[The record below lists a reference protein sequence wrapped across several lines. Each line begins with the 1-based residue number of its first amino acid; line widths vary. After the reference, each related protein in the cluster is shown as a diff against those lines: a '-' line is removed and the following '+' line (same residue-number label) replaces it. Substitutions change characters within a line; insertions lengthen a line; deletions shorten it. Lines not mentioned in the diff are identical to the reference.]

1 VSSRAH
7 VGACWRWNGTLGFF
21 LGLQLMVVSA
31 GAAAQAIRPDGRTQT
46 SVTTTGAVTSV
57 TTATVSGANAF
68 NSFSSFNVPASNTT
82 NLYLPTGTANLINI
96 VRDQRTNIDGILN
109 AIKDGRIG
117 GNVWFANP
125 NGFIVG
131 AGGVVNV
138 GSLNVSTPSQQFV
151 DNFFLSPGSPD
162 DALVAQLLS
171 GAAPRNAAGLISIQ
185 GRVNAIDSIN
195 LSAGVINV
203 GGTLFAGARFLGN
216 APDFTDVVNVNGIDS
231 ATNFITQGGRIQIVA
246 DGDVTVSGAIA
257 APGAA
262 GVRGGDISIHAGGN
276 VDLQSGALISARG
289 NGDNSA
295 GGTISILA
303 DGDATIRSGAW
314 VDASAGSSGDGGFVE
329 FSASNN
335 VTLAGG
341 QMIAEA
347 PQGAAGTVLID
358 PTNLTGSGSD
368 YFSAT
373 NYVLSASD
381 SITLSNVVIATRNV
395 AAGDRNRTNIET
407 AVSTGNS
414 GSITLTA
421 PNITLTGGTRLLAE
435 ADSGFT
441 GGAVTLTASQ
451 TNSLDLGGFRSAAAS
466 IQIGDA
472 SGSATIRGD
481 TVNVNASTTV
491 DTRFFYDN
499 PAGIVSSSTAFADTI
514 ALGAT
519 TFATDLGPTFAA
531 SLLGINLVHSESTGS
546 SSVVVKGGSVIEG
559 KQSVSLTAV
568 NSVGAGAMTAA
579 AASPGAQVDTP
590 LGLGALYARV
600 QADATVDI
608 QSGATVK
615 GGNLTVLAHNDAS
628 LQAKIKGGSDSSSSD
643 VLSIAFGVAMANVNA
658 TATLEQGAIIKSTGD
673 ISVAATNSNDFENK
687 VEAVTGPNGKIAA
700 AVGYTELHTNATA
713 QILSNVAD
721 ARTVQVVA
729 VDHTLENSTEVST
742 STGVTNVD
750 QIVTQA
756 KQLTVVGLEE
766 ALWAKLGLSVQ
777 KIDEKASPQAT
788 PFRIGGAIAYVD
800 SNNSATALIGDGANV
815 HATTSVAVVAR
826 TIDEGIN
833 ISADSAVTSS
843 SSSTP
848 ATGTTGSPSRVNVS
862 MGLTLGSYEHDALAE
877 VGKNAVITAPEI
889 AVSSDTSIP
898 IKPTLLVGGTGAYS
912 FDRWDGL
919 STFAE
924 AADSLNFLDVVNG
937 ESSSKV
943 KGSDSPTSIGFSGS
957 ANIINFTNN
966 SSAVL
971 DAGATLNL
979 TGSATGSWSLPA
991 FTVKGATSDTTL
1003 GGVLLFVGKPA
1014 DVQTWDFDAPAQV
1027 RATHDA
1033 TLIFQAGKTIA
1044 PADSGSQKAIG
1055 MGLSQIGVDSTVEAI
1070 VREGAVIRGLTET
1083 ASAADADGVHTYSA
1097 PVAKATD
1104 DVRVTANSSDQII
1117 SFGANAGTAG
1127 GGGNAIG
1134 INGTISI
1141 VNINNTTLASV
1152 DNEASITARN
1162 LAITSTENAV
1172 SWSIG
1177 GAFNLSSSTAVGIGL
1192 AINDVTTNTR
1202 AEIADNDTDAVAGVA
1217 QTSQLNVTTGAVNVR
1232 DIDVEGRTGGRVE
1245 AIAVTGA
1252 VSNAGNPANPPG
1264 AFDKVKAAYNSAIAG
1279 IGSLV
1284 GMGGGSASQQS
1295 SQASPPP
1302 KPPPPTFGLSGA
1314 GSGAI
1319 NLTDMTTNAV
1329 VDGATLNMTPAG
1341 TTGTAALTVRAV
1353 SDSDITTASGAAAL
1367 TRANNPNQTS
1377 AAAMD
1382 GSVAVNMVG
1391 NGTEALIR
1399 NSTVTGVHN
1408 VDVQAL
1414 TGGEQLSVAIGA
1426 AVNATS
1432 NPNADN
1438 SKAVTGSLSLTLSQ
1452 VDANG
1457 DTETYAKARIE
1468 NSTVT
1473 GDSTTTGGNLNVT
1486 AYNHTM
1492 IGTGGG
1498 ALAFGGKTGFGG
1510 AVTYSDIRN
1519 DVIAEVSSS
1528 TISQFDTVAVHATNA
1543 TEIGAGAADGGIS
1556 TRNDGSAI
1564 GGAFVLT
1571 SVENHT
1577 SALIDSLSSVTATT
1591 KVDVLATDSSPDST
1605 LQSIID
1611 PSNKRANTVSDFDY
1625 CGRSSGVGAAAG
1637 GNCITSVAGVVQINT
1652 GSNSSNLGI
1661 SYVQSLISNSLT
1673 ANISDSVV
1681 KTTGASGLI
1690 SVKADSSA
1698 NILGLALGVGGATK
1712 FSGAGSVSVGQ
1723 IDNTINASVSAPA
1736 ANASYKTLTANDITI
1751 QAQDNSTIQT
1761 VGGQVAIS
1769 SGQNALGA
1777 AITYNDISNEAHALV
1792 DGVTLNVADQAR
1804 LDSENHSTIQS
1815 LAVAGGLASGSAITA
1830 SVSVNFIGNT
1840 TDAKVNNA
1848 TLSDN
1853 VASDTNTVSMTALDA
1868 SAIDSLAGSVSIGK
1882 NAGVGGAFAYNK
1894 IDNTTLASIDSSL
1907 IQDAVTIAM
1916 TSQEGA
1922 TIRSLSAAAAGS
1934 GGSSLAGSL
1943 SLNEIGNNTTAD
1955 LISTGIT
1962 GFTADVGVSALDTS
1976 TIKSA
1981 SGGAAIALGG
1991 SGAGIAASINR
2002 IGSTTDA
2009 HVTGAATDDYDV
2021 NSLTLT
2027 SHSTDTI
2034 STISV
2039 ALGAAANVGVGGSAA
2054 SSIISNST
2062 TAYITGG
2069 AKVTADDN
2077 VGVFAQ
2083 NDDSISVIAGALGG
2097 SFGAVGAGISVVV
2110 NLMGGTTDAHI
2121 SGSTTE
2127 VDARGHGAAMAVNT
2141 GKLVTPI
2148 NVNSVLTPTT
2158 VTPDMTE
2165 VTTTVKGLAVTATSH
2180 QAVIADA
2187 ATVGVSAGVGVS
2199 LVPVTNIMGGTTQ
2212 AFIDS
2217 SKIDTHLADFSAPQV
2232 YVNAGSQAYAGN
2244 FVIGAAGGTL
2254 GATGAASGN
2263 NMDRSTYS
2271 YITNATVGNF
2281 VTQTSSTRVTD
2292 TSTQLGGASGSTIGD
2307 IDPNG
2312 PSTTTV
2318 TNTDT
2323 VTKTLLPTVGA
2334 VNVKATASQ
2343 NAADIVAGFA
2353 AGIGAVAGTGIV
2365 NIFGADTEAHVDQGS
2380 VKASSLAVGA
2390 DSTSGFNAVAG
2401 AGAVGGT
2408 GGAGAFVVGVSNS
2421 TTKAWVGDVNA
2432 TTNTTLLSLSGAL
2445 SAVANTTDNFNSIVA
2460 SGAVGGGA
2468 GIAGMADV
2476 AVINNTTTAGLY
2488 HVAAGDV
2495 APQATPGTSTSTS
2508 TGTSGTAPAIN
2519 TTTTTTNTTT
2529 FDRTTGG
2536 KIGVAM
2542 GDVSVGAAENVNLAA
2557 KAGALGGGGGTG
2569 VGAGANI
2576 AILKS
2581 QVTGEIVGG
2590 SITTPGNVGVAASS
2604 TKNLDLLTATAGVG
2618 GTAGI
2623 GGSAGVILVGSGS
2636 TGTAGNEVD
2645 KGNNGTLTSVNA
2657 FSSNAQPANSAS
2669 GLSTTEKNSL
2679 ASGSTYAVSGVLTS
2693 ATPDAV
2699 TASISGASLNAATVN
2714 VAATGVTGTKNVVG
2728 AGGAGTVGIGG
2739 AVGFTRV
2746 YDNINAQIIQ
2756 STVTTPSLT
2765 VAALMQDGSNPA
2777 SKVTAYAGGAGIVG
2791 LGAAVADALVQ
2802 NTVTAS
2808 IGGTLTGDG
2817 SNTAGVSAR
2826 DTSSIDADGI
2836 GAAVGAAAIGI
2847 VVTNASKS
2855 STVTAS
2861 TLASS
2866 NITQY
2871 QTINIKAADSGA
2883 VSASATAAAGGLL
2896 SGAGATGLAS
2906 DTAAVT
2912 AQVGGGTVTAGSGGL
2927 NLTATDT
2934 PNVDAQGIGV
2944 SVGALSVGA
2953 SVATATAAP
2962 TVSAKIADSTNLTG
2976 SGAVSVLASS
2986 DVPDGDTA
2994 ANANTMAGAGGTLV
3008 GANASVST
3016 ASDNATVTASI
3027 GNNVTLTSAD
3037 ISIAAVNNSNQTAS
3051 TTGVGLGWYAAGA
3064 NTAVANANGSTTAS
3078 LGTGATG
3085 SRAGKLDILATGTD
3099 QNFSGAMAG
3108 TGGVVAGNAAT
3119 ATTSDTS
3126 TTTAKILGT
3135 GTRATLSGSDISV
3148 IAQHTDN
3155 YGESAD
3161 SVNAAVAGASGAI
3174 AIHTATS
3181 TVLADIGQNVTLN
3194 AGGSVVVGAANSF
3207 ISINSGDSASAAAGG
3222 VVNASAAVSTT
3233 TITGNTTANLG
3244 SGVIVSSGTDRILN
3258 PGGIELSASSY
3269 MKTSD
3274 QVTLTTGGA
3283 IQGAGTN
3290 SSITATLNNAANIG
3304 ASDQLFSPGNIG
3316 AGTYT
3321 FTQVGTSSLVS
3332 TWGLAAI
3339 GVADATTDITTNQSV
3354 AVGTGATLQ
3363 AFGNVNLTPGLDP
3376 LGFNSTS
3383 LSGSSSAQGYVRGVI
3398 AVPDAD
3404 ATTNLAGNSSLNI
3417 GSGSQIKSGQN
3428 TTIGAYNGT
3437 PLATADGTGHGYEL
3451 GFIPVTDGSSHTST
3465 PTTASVVV
3473 DGTVTAGVFHDLA
3486 ITISGNTLTS
3496 NADGAPFLYNYNP
3509 SFDAQGFVAQNYT
3522 GTQAQLLNTGVSSS
3536 TVGAFTLGTL
3546 FASGGT
3552 ITINADTLS
3561 GNGTLTAFG
3570 APTISVIN
3578 SSSNYL
3584 VLGPVNIPNLPGGK
3598 LIFTGAAGLA
3608 QLGGITPNENGATGS
3623 SSVIVSNTFNGS
3635 VGNVSYG
3642 PALLLT
3648 NTVENLGGLIQLNN
3662 TSGSLGQSAEILG
3675 QQVQVNVPNGVA
3687 VISIPTGVSYAGGNP
3702 YSEWQ
3707 NYMIWPGG
3715 NPADG
3720 VPNAATAITYVAN
3733 AEFNPNGTITDNGTL
3748 TRSMIG
3754 SAGTVANTSKV
3765 YFGAC
3770 GPFAGLGDCS
3780 AGGADR
3786 LSPIG
3791 QHLDLTNS
3799 GGSSFPMMP
3808 VQTLTKTA
3816 ASYSSADLSGSQAS
3830 TVIYGGQVSINAQ
3843 FIDINGKISA
3853 GQPTNWSLSLPTSLM
3868 APVVFGQVQTGFT
3881 FSFAGGFPI
3890 LTPVFTTQVVGGG
3903 ALAYD
3908 AYLYNSKQVA
3918 NPVFSVPLATT
3929 RAGDQP
3935 ITASYDASTNQI
3947 TVDKVSAS
3955 SGGGLVSLT
3964 GKILSTNT
3972 LGQIHVNGGLGDVAI
3987 DNQTGASVV
3996 LNNINAGN
4004 TALAAGLSSK
4014 VEITDLLNPDT
4025 GHNHTA
4031 YVYSPA
4037 TGMAVY
4043 NGSQS
4048 TSLAALIAGT
4058 PVSTSMTAETTFNPQ
4073 AGLRWQWQEQ
4083 ASLSRSVSGDYH
4095 NWTYGDWNWDTV
4107 NGQPNNPWRYVVG
4120 STNANGTLS
4129 SGSTLQNTPIG
4140 KLLTGQSTAL
4150 PVFVETVTGSSSNNA
4165 QAFINYHGCG
4175 GSIGSGCNYG
4185 FRQNG
4190 TSPDQ
4195 GQWVYNFP
4203 RNAVITQTMSVK
4215 ADNPFKI
4222 DFSGNATGS
4231 IVVNSNAAVS
4241 INGTITNPN
4250 GGTSVTSTG
4259 SITETPTGSILTKNL
4274 TLSAGSGGIGTADS
4288 PDTAFKATL
4297 TANGVLNVQNG
4308 DSSGVYLKL
4317 NSGALLGLI
4326 ASGNSTAGYGDVV
4339 INASNDLASALGAGA
4354 VNVTGRNITLNSDL
4368 GGVGSEATPVVLAA
4382 RTTSLPSGAISGGVV
4397 DVSAL
4402 NNIGITQSGGDLL
4415 IGKIESTAGGDVYIN
4430 VPNGTIFGAA
4440 GQTAAQA
4447 LSDTQ
4452 VRKIWQDLHLTAAL
4466 GAESGHATDASVVA
4480 FQNQVNSNYQQ
4491 YWRLLGNGSVSGGVF
4506 ALSTASLALYRPLAA
4521 AALGI
4526 TSPTD
4531 TQVQSYANSQYQN
4544 VVTSLNNLVTP
4555 LGTTATAVLGTS
4567 FNSSFSFHASTPEIT
4582 ALTKN
4587 AVWQEGEL
4595 SYAISKAALQPSS
4608 GTVGIGNPNIVGR
4621 DIKLVTQGA
4630 IGKLAAPV
4638 SITLADL
4645 TAGTLTTG
4653 QAAALA
4659 LAIAPG
4665 DVVAVDASGHPVD
4678 ASLVTPTAFQISQ
4691 TAPVFVDA
4699 SGKLTATAAGVTYL
4713 QSTGQTLSL
4722 NQVTAGGNVSI
4733 TAPQSILNAGTS
4745 STQIITSANLT
4756 LLAGSGSLGSS
4767 TSPLTFQIGGTL
4779 LSASA
4784 GQDAYL
4790 KAVGGDMNI
4799 GLVFAGNTASLN
4811 AVDGG
4816 IHTTLSGL
4824 AVVGDSI
4831 VLNARDSVGS
4841 STSALQLQVGAGT
4854 LSGSI
4859 GGSAWILSP
4868 GASNALAVGDL
4879 SATTGLTVT
4888 ADGDLTAQR
4897 LASSAGAVTASAG
4910 DDANI
4915 VAVNSSISTAASGSV
4930 SLTAVGDLTV
4940 GSAATTPGAITLL
4953 AGGLAKVTGL
4963 VSSGSGNIGVTG
4975 NSIDIAAGGSLVS
4988 STGRIN
4994 LQATGDV
5001 FIDKIQTGNAT
5012 ASAITIATTTGRVL
5026 EASSDAAADIV
5037 ANNAGAVVTITAPG
5051 GIGNATRTGATTVDT
5066 ATPNAIET
5074 QIASLT
5080 ATSTGGGIYVAEAD
5094 GLVVGNVVA
5103 SGLLQLSAG
5112 GALTGTKLQST
5123 AGSVNAS
5130 AVSASLT
5137 TLAAATDISLTTT
5150 TGSLAVTGSA
5160 IAGRDVALTGK
5171 TDVTT
5176 ATVTGARNATLIAQG
5191 GDINAAST
5199 TATTG
5204 NVAMTASSDVTAAT
5218 TGAGTD
5224 ISMTATTGNVGV
5236 TTSAIASR
5244 DVILN
5249 GGANVT
5255 TATVTG
5261 TRNVS
5266 MTAGGAM
5273 NAASTT
5279 ALNGTLTA
5287 TTTGGL
5293 MTLGTANAETQMTLQ
5308 GQTGIM
5314 AGTLTTDTG
5323 SISATAVTGDLAL
5336 TTTDA
5341 ANAVSL
5347 VATANNVKVDI
5358 VEAQNGLSITAGQAI
5373 GGKSASRYTRIE
5385 SLGGDVVMGAG
5396 SDIVGDLTRAAGNV
5410 QMIASN
5416 NIDATTTTATT
5427 GNAAMTGGASV
5438 TAAST
5443 SAGTDISMTATAGNV
5458 GVTTSAT
5465 AGRDVTLAGGTN
5477 ITSAT
5482 VTGARNVAMT
5492 AGGAINAA
5500 TTRATG
5506 GTLTATTQTGT
5517 MQLGSARSSGLM
5529 TLDSKQA
5536 LTANSLT
5543 TDTGTLNALA
5553 RTQDLAATTTT
5564 SGGAATLTAT
5574 AGSVKVDTVQAQ
5586 NDIAVTAGQA
5596 IGGKA
5601 AARYVS
5607 IESLGGNVTLNAGTD
5622 VTGNLTRAASNAQ
5635 MTASNSIDATTTQA
5649 TAGNVAMTGGAN
5661 VTAATTSA
5669 GTDISMIATAGD
5681 VGVTTSAAAG
5691 RDVALTAGTNITT
5704 ATVTGGRNVNM
5715 TAQGGDINSN
5725 LTAATTG
5732 SVTMAADSDV
5742 TATSITA
5749 GQNIAMTAAT
5759 GDVTLTTAV
5768 ATGGTLG
5775 LTAGHDVIVLAS
5787 ATSGG
5792 DMTLEAQ
5799 RNLKM
5804 IAPALLQSTG
5814 GNITGNAVTGDVD
5827 VNAATAAGSITFT
5840 AGGNVHFGTAG
5851 AGQNVSFTALN
5862 GDINAVSTT
5871 ATTGN
5876 VAMTASSNVTATTTT
5891 AGQNLAM
5898 TATTGDVTA
5907 TTATATGGT
5916 LGLTAGRDAI
5926 VLASATSG
5934 GDMTLEAQRNLKMLS
5949 PAVLRSTGANITGN
5963 AVTGDVDVNAATAAG
5978 NVAFTAGGSVRFGTA
5993 SAGQNVSFTAATGDV
6008 NATTTSAGGTLN
6020 VVAANDIV
6028 LGTATTGGDQML
6040 TAGSDLTAGTLISTG
6055 GSITGTATAGNVT
6068 LGTAT
6073 AQLNATFVAGDALT
6087 ATDITANV
6095 GDATVHTINDIT
6107 IDTFKAGNDAL
6118 LDTLS
6123 GSMNVTHI
6131 VGDGVLLLA
6140 KSDIVAP
6147 DLKVGRRLVLTS
6159 NTVNA
6164 GVTHTRSDN
6173 FLQATLI
6180 GRNQPI
6186 MSSVIMTLTS
6196 QIGVEFSRF
6205 WAQDARLNVLNGV
6218 LQLDDGYIGNRMLA
6232 NNPLTSVL
6240 MDNTSPYV
6248 QNPYDAQLYTAIKT
6262 FWMYMDRSIVR
6273 VRGADIIHRDTI
6285 DHTVLSESTGLD
6297 SSVTETSVAD
6307 VTKAGRI
6314 VIPGLGVLLQP
6325 SGELVSFTGNPV
6337 MLQGL
6342 ELPPQQSNEDEK
6354 PK

>member
-1 VSSRAH
+1 VQKNNSARADVRRSLRISSRAH
-7 VGACWRWNGTLGFF
+7 VGAAWRWNGTLGFF

-31 GAAAQAIRPDGRTQT
+31 GATAQAIRPDGRTQT
-46 SVTTTGAVTSV
+46 TVTTTGAVTSV
-57 TTATVSGANAF
+57 NTATVSGANAF

-131 AGGVVNV
+131 SGGVVNV

-162 DALVAQLLS
+162 DGSVARLLN
-171 GAAPRNAAGLISIQ
+171 GTAPRNAAGLISIQ
-185 GRVNAIDSIN
+185 GRVNAIDGVN
-195 LSAGVINV
+195 LSAGTINV
-203 GGTLFAGARFLGN
+203 GGSIFAGARFLGS

-231 ATNFITQGGRIQIVA
+231 ATSFVAQGGRIQIVA
-246 DGDVTVSGAIA
+246 DGDVTVSGTVA
-257 APGAA
+257 APGAP
-262 GVRGGDISIHAGGN
+262 GVRGGDVSIHAGGN
-276 VDLQSGALISARG
+276 IDLQSGALVNVRG

-303 DGDATIRSGAW
+303 DADATIRGGAR
-314 VDASAGSSGDGGFVE
+314 VDASAGSTGDGGFVE
-329 FSASNN
+329 FSAKNN
-335 VTLAGG
+335 VILAGG

-347 PQGAAGTVLID
+347 PQGLAGTVLID

-395 AAGDRNRTNIET
+395 AAANQNRTNIET
-407 AVSTGNS
+407 AASTGAS
-414 GSITLTA
+414 GSITLIA
-421 PNITLTGGTRLLAE
+421 PSITLNGGTKLLAE
-435 ADSGFT
+435 GDSNFA
-441 GGAVTLTASQ
+441 GGAVTLTATQ
-451 TNSLDLGGFRSAAAS
+451 TNALDLGGFRSAAAS

-491 DTRFFYDN
+491 DTRFFYTGSPLTAVSN
-499 PAGIVSSSTAFADTI
+499 PTAFVDTI

-519 TFATDLGPTFAA
+519 TFATDLGPSFAL

-546 SSVVVKGGSVIEG
+546 SSVIVNGSSVIEG

-628 LQAKIKGGSDSSSSD
+628 LQAKIKGGSDQSSSNT
-643 VLSIAFGVAMANVNA
+643 LSFAFGVAMANVNA

-673 ISVAATNSNDFENK
+673 ISVAATNSNTFENK

-713 QILSNVAD
+713 KILSNVAD
-721 ARTVQVVA
+721 ARNVQVVA

-742 STGVTNVD
+742 STGATPVD
-750 QIVTQA
+750 QIATHV
-756 KQLTVVGLEE
+756 KQLTVTGLEE
-766 ALWAKLGLSVQ
+766 AIWAKFGLGVQ
-777 KIDEKASPQAT
+777 KLDEKATPQAT

-815 HATTSVAVVAR
+815 HATNSVAVVAR
-826 TIDEGIN
+826 TIDEGIK
-833 ISADSAVTSS
+833 ISADSAVASASS
-843 SSSTP
+843 NSA
-848 ATGTTGSPSRVNVS
+848 ATGVTGSPSNFNMS
-862 MGLTLGSYEHDALAE
+862 MGLAIGNYEHDALAE
-877 VGKNAVITAPEI
+877 VGKNAIVTAPEI

-898 IKPTLLVGGTGAYS
+898 IRPTLLVGGTGAYS

-937 ESSSKV
+937 VSSSSV
-943 KGSDSPTSIGFSGS
+943 KGSDSPTSLGFSGS
-957 ANIINFTNN
+957 ANIISFTNN

-971 DAGATLNL
+971 DTGATLNL
-979 TGSATGSWSLPA
+979 TGSKTGSWSLPD
-991 FTVKGATSDTTL
+991 FTVKAATSDTTV
-1003 GGVLLFVGKPA
+1003 GGVLLFRGTPV
-1014 DVQTWDFDAPAQV
+1014 DVQSWDFDAPAQV

-1033 TLIFQAGKTIA
+1033 TLIFQAGKTIGA
-1044 PADSGSQKAIG
+1044 ADSGNQKAIG
-1055 MGLSQIGVDSTVEAI
+1055 MGLSQVGVDSTVESI

-1083 ASAADADGVHTYSA
+1083 ASAPDADGVHTYSA

-1117 SFGANAGTAG
+1117 SFGANAGSEG

-1202 AEIADNDTDAVAGVA
+1202 AEIADNDTDSVAGVA
-1217 QTSQLNVTTGAVNVR
+1217 RTSQLDVTNAAVNVR

-1252 VSNAGNPANPPG
+1252 VSNSGPPSNPPG
-1264 AFDKVKAAYNSAIAG
+1264 SGTFEKIKGAYNSAIAG
-1279 IGSLV
+1279 LGSLV
-1284 GMGGGSASQQS
+1284 GLGGGSASQQPA
-1295 SQASPPP
+1295 QP
-1302 KPPPPTFGLSGA
+1302 KPPPTPPTFGLSGA

-1367 TRANNPNQTS
+1367 TRANNPSQTS
-1377 AAAMD
+1377 ASAMD
-1382 GSVAVNMVG
+1382 GSVAVNMIG

-1426 AVNATS
+1426 AVDASKNTA
-1432 NPNADN
+1432 PDG

-1452 VDANG
+1452 VDTNG
-1457 DTETYAKARIE
+1457 DTENYAKARIE

-1473 GDSTTTGGNLNVT
+1473 GDSTTTGGDLNVT

-1498 ALAFGGKTGFGG
+1498 ALAFGGKTGVGG

-1519 DVIAEVSSS
+1519 DVVAEVSSS

-1543 TEIGAGAADGGIS
+1543 TEIGAGAAEGGIS

-1571 SVENHT
+1571 SITNHT

-1591 KVDVLATDSSPDST
+1591 KVEVLATDSSPDST
-1605 LQSIID
+1605 LESIID

-1652 GSNSSNLGI
+1652 GSSSSNLGI
-1661 SYVQSLISNSLT
+1661 SYVQSLINNSLK

-1681 KTTGASGLI
+1681 KATGASGLI

-1698 NILGLALGVGGATK
+1698 DILGLALGVGGATK
-1712 FSGAGSVSVGQ
+1712 FSGAGSVSVGE
-1723 IDNTINASVSAPA
+1723 IGNTITASVTAPA
-1736 ANASYKTLTANDITI
+1736 GNASYSTLTANDISI
-1751 QAQDNSTIQT
+1751 QARDDSTIQT

-1777 AITYNDISNEAHALV
+1777 AITYNDISNGAHALAS
-1792 DGVTLNVADQAR
+1792 GVTLNVANQAT

-1815 LAVAGGLASGSAITA
+1815 LAVAGGLASGSAVTA
-1830 SVSVNFIGNT
+1830 SVSVNFIANT
-1840 TDAKVNNA
+1840 TDAKLVSS
-1848 TLSDN
+1848 TLTDN
-1853 VASDTNTVSMTALDA
+1853 VASDLNAATITALDT

-1882 NAGVGGAFAYNK
+1882 NAGAGGAFAYNK
-1894 IDNTTLASIDSSL
+1894 ITNTTLVSIDSSL
-1907 IQDAVTIAM
+1907 VEDALTLGM
-1916 TSQEGA
+1916 TSTENA
-1922 TIRSLSAAAAGS
+1922 TIRSLSAAAAAS
-1934 GGSSLAGSL
+1934 GGNSLAGSL
-1943 SLNEIGNNTTAD
+1943 SLNEIGNSTTAD

-1962 GFTADVGVSALDTS
+1962 GSTADVGVSALDTS

-1981 SGGAAIALGG
+1981 SGGAAIALGSVG
-1991 SGAGIAASINR
+1991 VGIAASINR

-2009 HVTGAATDDYDV
+2009 HVTGAAADNYDV

-2027 SHSTDTI
+2027 SHSTATI

-2039 ALGAAANVGVGGSAA
+2039 ALGAAASVGVGGSAA
-2054 SSIISNST
+2054 SSIINNST

-2127 VDARGHGAAMAVNT
+2127 VDARGHGAAMTVNT
-2141 GKLVTPI
+2141 GVLVTPV

-2158 VTPDMTE
+2158 TTPDMTE

-2187 ATVGVSAGVGVS
+2187 ATVGVAAGVGVS

-2217 SKIDTHLADFSAPQV
+2217 SKIDTHLADFSAPQI
-2232 YVNAGSQAYAGN
+2232 YVNAGSQSYAGN

-2263 NMDRSTYS
+2263 NMDRNTYS
-2271 YITNATVGNF
+2271 YITGATVGTF
-2281 VTQTSSTRVTD
+2281 ITQTSSTRVTD

-2323 VTKTLLPTVGA
+2323 ITKTLLPAVGA
-2334 VNVKATASQ
+2334 VSVKATASQ

-2365 NIFGADTEAHVDQGS
+2365 NIFDADTEAHVDKGS
-2380 VKASSLAVGA
+2380 VKAASLAVGA
-2390 DSTSGFNAVAG
+2390 NSTSGFNAVAG

-2408 GGAGAFVVGVSNS
+2408 GGAGSFVVGVSNS
-2421 TTKAWVGDVNA
+2421 TTKAWIGDTTA
-2432 TTNTTLLSLSGAL
+2432 STNTTLLALSGAL

-2488 HVAAGDV
+2488 HVTAGDV
-2495 APQATPGTSTSTS
+2495 APAATPANSTSTSTS
-2508 TGTSGTAPAIN
+2508 TSGTSPAIN

-2536 KIGVAM
+2536 KIGVSM
-2542 GDVSVGAAENVNLAA
+2542 GDVTVGAAENVNLTA

-2576 AILKS
+2576 VILKS

-2604 TKNLDLLTATAGVG
+2604 TKNIDLLTATAGVG

-2623 GGSAGVILVGSGS
+2623 GGSAAVILIGSGS

-2645 KGNNGTLTSVNA
+2645 SGNNGTLTSVNA

-2669 GLSTTEKNSL
+2669 GLTTTEKNSL

-2699 TASISGASLNAATVN
+2699 TASISGATVNAATVS
-2714 VAATGVTGTKNVVG
+2714 VSATGVTGTKNVVG

-2746 YDNINAQIIQ
+2746 YDNINAQIKQ
-2756 STVTTPSLT
+2756 STVVAPSLT
-2765 VAALMQDGSNPA
+2765 VAAVMQDGSNPA
-2777 SKVTAYAGGAGIVG
+2777 SKVYAYAGGAGIVG

-2817 SNTAGVSAR
+2817 SNTASVSAR
-2826 DTSSIDADGI
+2826 DTSSIDAQGL
-2836 GAAVGAAAIGI
+2836 GAAVGAVAAGI

-2866 NITQY
+2866 TITQY
-2871 QTINIKAADSGA
+2871 QTINVTAADSGA

-2927 NLTATDT
+2927 NIKASDT
-2934 PNVDAQGIGV
+2934 PDVEADGLGV

-2962 TVSAKIADSTNLTG
+2962 TVSAKIADSTNLSG
-2976 SGAVSVLASS
+2976 SGAVSVLAGS
-2986 DVPDGDTA
+2986 DVPDGGTA
-2994 ANANTMAGAGGTLV
+2994 ASASTIAGAGGTLV
-3008 GANASVST
+3008 GVNASVST
-3016 ASDNATVTASI
+3016 ASDNAVVTASI

-3037 ISIAAVNNSNQTAS
+3037 ISISAVNNSNQMAS
-3051 TTGVGLGWYAAGA
+3051 TTGVGAGWFAAGA
-3064 NTAVANANGSTTAS
+3064 NTALASASGNTTAS
-3078 LGTGATG
+3078 LGTGASGT
-3085 SRAGKLDILATGTD
+3085 RTGKLDIFASGTD
-3099 QNFSGAMAG
+3099 QNFSAAMAG

-3119 ATTSDTS
+3119 ATTSNTS
-3126 TTTAKILGT
+3126 TTTAKILGN
-3135 GTRATLSGSDISV
+3135 GTRATLSGSDISIV
-3148 IAQHTDN
+3148 AEHTDN

-3161 SVNAAVAGASGAI
+3161 SINAAVAGASGAI
-3174 AIHTATS
+3174 AIHTANS
-3181 TVLADIGQNVTLN
+3181 TVLAEVGQNVTLN

-3207 ISINSGDSASAAAGG
+3207 IEINGGDSATAAAGG
-3222 VVNASAAVSTT
+3222 VVNAAAVLSIT

-3244 SGVIVSSGTDRILN
+3244 SGVIVNSGTDRILN

-3269 MKTSD
+3269 MKASD
-3274 QVTLTTGGA
+3274 QVTLATGGA
-3283 IQGAGTN
+3283 IQGAGGN
-3290 SSITATLNNAANIG
+3290 SSITATLNNEANVG

-3332 TWGLAAI
+3332 TWGLAAV

-3354 AVGTGATLQ
+3354 AVGIGATLQ

-3376 LGFNSTS
+3376 LGFHSTS
-3383 LSGSSSAQGYVRGVI
+3383 LSGSSSAQGYVRGLI

-3404 ATTNLAGNSSLNI
+3404 ATTNLAGNASLNI

-3465 PTTASVVV
+3465 PTTASVVLN
-3473 DGTVTAGVFHDLA
+3473 GTVTAGVFHNLA

-3496 NADGAPFLYNYNP
+3496 NADGAPFLYAYDPNFNAP
-3509 SFDAQGFVAQNYT
+3509 AFVSQNYT
-3522 GTQAQLLNTGVSSS
+3522 GTQEQLLNTGVSSS
-3536 TVGAFTLGTL
+3536 AVGAFTLGTL

-3578 SSSNYL
+3578 SSANYL

-3608 QLGGITPNENGATGS
+3608 QAQSAGITPNENGATGS

-3687 VISIPTGVSYAGGNP
+3687 VISIPTGVSYAGANP

-3715 NPADG
+3715 NPASG

-3733 AEFNPNGTITDNGTL
+3733 AEYNPNGTISDNATL
-3748 TRSMIG
+3748 TRSMLG
-3754 SAGTVANTSKV
+3754 FAGNVSNSSKV

-3780 AGGADR
+3780 GGGADR
-3786 LSPIG
+3786 LSPVG
-3791 QHLDLTNS
+3791 QHLDISNS
-3799 GGSSFPMMP
+3799 GGSFPMMP

-3816 ASYSSADLSGSQAS
+3816 ASYASADLSGSQAS

-3843 FIDINGKISA
+3843 YLDINGKISA

-3881 FSFAGGFPI
+3881 FSFIGGFPI

-3908 AYLYNSKQVA
+3908 AYLYNTKQVA

-3964 GKILSTNT
+3964 GRVLSTNT

-3987 DNQTGASVV
+3987 DNETGASVV

-4014 VEITDLLNPDT
+4014 VEITDLLNPDSS
-4025 GHNHTA
+4025 HNHTA

-4037 TGMAVY
+4037 TGMSVY
-4043 NGSQS
+4043 NGSQF
-4048 TSLAALIAGT
+4048 TDLATLIAGT
-4058 PVSTSMTAETTFNPQ
+4058 AVSNSMTAATTFTPQ

-4083 ASLSRSVSGDYH
+4083 ASLSRPVSGDYH
-4095 NWTYGDWNWDTV
+4095 NWTVGDWNWNPV
-4107 NGQPNNPWRYVVG
+4107 SGQPNNPWQYL
-4120 STNANGTLS
+4120 NGGTPQL
-4129 SGSTLQNTPIG
+4129 TPIG
-4140 KLLTGQSTAL
+4140 TLLTGQSTSL

-4165 QAFINYHGCG
+4165 VAWIAYHGCG
-4175 GSIGSGCNYG
+4175 GTVGSQCNYG
-4185 FRQNG
+4185 FRQ
-4190 TSPDQ
+4190 TDFEAAPDNRARAN
-4195 GQWVYNFP
+4195 WFYNFP
-4203 RNAVITQTMSVK
+4203 RSAVITQTMSVK

-4231 IVVNSNAAVS
+4231 VVVNSNAAVS
-4241 INGTITNPN
+4241 INGAITNPN
-4250 GGTSVTSTG
+4250 GSTSITSAS
-4259 SITETPTGSILTKNL
+4259 SITETPTGSVLTKNL
-4274 TLSAGSGGIGTADS
+4274 TLNAGAGGIGTADS

-4297 TANGVLNVQNG
+4297 TASGVLNVRNG

-4317 NSGALLGLI
+4317 NSGAALGQI

-4339 INASNDLASALGAGA
+4339 INAANDLTTALGAGA
-4354 VNVTGRNITLNSDL
+4354 VNVTGRNVTLNSDL
-4368 GGVGSEATPVVLAA
+4368 GGVGSETNPIVLAA
-4382 RTTSLPSGAISGGVV
+4382 KTTSLPSGAISGGVV
-4397 DVSAL
+4397 NVSAL
-4402 NNIGITQSGGDLL
+4402 NSIGITQSGGDLL
-4415 IGKIESTAGGDVYIN
+4415 IGKIESTAGGDVYVN
-4430 VPNGTIFGAA
+4430 VPNGTIYGAA

-4447 LSDTQ
+4447 LSDAQ
-4452 VRKIWQDLHLTAAL
+4452 VRKVWQDLHLTAAF
-4466 GAESGHATDASVVA
+4466 GAETGLATDASVVA

-4491 YWRLLGNGSVSGGVF
+4491 YWRLLGNGSVTSGVF
-4506 ALSTASLALYRPLAA
+4506 TLSTANLALYRPLAS
-4521 AALGI
+4521 AALGV

-4531 TQVQSYANSQYQN
+4531 AQVQSYANSQYQN
-4544 VVTSLNNLVTP
+4544 VVTSLNTLVTP
-4555 LGTTATAVLGTS
+4555 LGTTATAVLGSS
-4567 FNSSFSFHASTPEIT
+4567 FNSSFSFQADSTQRNL
-4582 ALTKN
+4582 LTKN
-4587 AVWQEGEL
+4587 AVWKEGEL

-4638 SITLADL
+4638 SITLAAL

-4665 DVVAVDASGHPVD
+4665 DVIAVDGSGNPV
-4678 ASLVTPTAFQISQ
+4678 AAGTTPTAFQISQ
-4691 TAPVFVDA
+4691 TAPVFVNA

-4722 NQVTAGGNVSI
+4722 SQVTAGGNVSI
-4733 TAPQSILNAGTS
+4733 TAPQNILASASG
-4745 STQIITSANLT
+4745 TQITTPGNLT

-4767 TSPLTFQIGGTL
+4767 ALPLTFQIGGTL

-4799 GLVFAGNTASLN
+4799 GQVFAGGTASLN

-4831 VLNARDSVGS
+4831 VLDARDSVGS
-4841 STSALQLQVGAGT
+4841 STTALQLQVGTGT

-4868 GASNALAVGDL
+4868 STSDALAVGDL
-4879 SATTGLTVT
+4879 SAATGLTVT
-4888 ADGDLTAQR
+4888 ANGDLTAQR
-4897 LASSAGAVTASAG
+4897 LASSAGAMTASAG
-4910 DDANI
+4910 GDANI
-4915 VAVNSSISTAASGSV
+4915 VAVNSSISTASSGSV

-4940 GSAATTPGAITLL
+4940 GSTATTPGAITLL

-4963 VSSGSGNIGVTG
+4963 VSSGSGNIGLTG
-4975 NSIDIAAGGSLVS
+4975 NTIDVAAGGSLVS

-5012 ASAITIATTTGRVL
+5012 ASAITIATTTGRAL

-5074 QIASLT
+5074 QVASLT

-5112 GALTGTKLQST
+5112 GALSGTKLQST

-5130 AVSASLT
+5130 AASASLA
-5137 TLAAATDISLTTT
+5137 TLAAATDISLATT

-5218 TGAGTD
+5218 TSAGTD

-5244 DVILN
+5244 DV
-5249 GGANVT
+5249 
-5255 TATVTG
+5255 
-5261 TRNVS
+5261 
-5266 MTAGGAM
+5266 
-5273 NAASTT
+5273 
-5279 ALNGTLTA
+5279 TLT
-5287 TTTGGL
+5287 
-5293 MTLGTANAETQMTLQ
+5293 
-5308 GQTGIM
+5308 
-5314 AGTLTTDTG
+5314 
-5323 SISATAVTGDLAL
+5323 
-5336 TTTDA
+5336 
-5341 ANAVSL
+5341 
-5347 VATANNVKVDI
+5347 
-5358 VEAQNGLSITAGQAI
+5358 
-5373 GGKSASRYTRIE
+5373 
-5385 SLGGDVVMGAG
+5385 
-5396 SDIVGDLTRAAGNV
+5396 
-5410 QMIASN
+5410 
-5416 NIDATTTTATT
+5416 
-5427 GNAAMTGGASV
+5427 
-5438 TAAST
+5438 
-5443 SAGTDISMTATAGNV
+5443 
-5458 GVTTSAT
+5458 
-5465 AGRDVTLAGGTN
+5465 GGTN
-5477 ITSAT
+5477 ITTAT

-5492 AGGAINAA
+5492 AGSAINAT

-5506 GTLTATTQTGT
+5506 GTLTATAQTGT

-5536 LTANSLT
+5536 LTATSLT
-5543 TDTGTLNALA
+5543 TDSGALNALA
-5553 RTQDLAATTTT
+5553 RTQDLAATTTV

-5574 AGSVKVDTVQAQ
+5574 TGNVKVDTVDAQ
-5586 NDIAVTAGQA
+5586 NDINVTAEQA

-5601 AARYVS
+5601 ASGYVR
-5607 IESLGGNVTLNAGTD
+5607 IESAAGNVTLNAQGGNI
-5622 VTGNLTRAASNAQ
+5622 TGNLTQASGSVQ
-5635 MTASNSIDATTTQA
+5635 MTASNNIDAT
-5649 TAGNVAMTGGAN
+5649 
-5661 VTAATTSA
+5661 TTSA
-5669 GTDISMIATAGD
+5669 GTDISMIATAGN
-5681 VGVTTSAAAG
+5681 VGVTTSATAG
-5691 RDVALTAGTNITT
+5691 RDVALTAGADVTT
-5704 ATVTGGRNVNM
+5704 ATVTGGRNVSM
-5715 TAQGGDINSN
+5715 TAQGGGIASNS
-5725 LTAATTG
+5725 TAATTG
-5732 SVTMAADSDV
+5732 SVNMTAGSDV
-5742 TATSITA
+5742 TATGTTA
-5749 GQNIAMTAAT
+5749 GQNIAMTATT
-5759 GDVTLTTAV
+5759 GDVMVTTAV
-5768 ATGGTLG
+5768 ATGGTMG

-5804 IAPALLQSTG
+5804 VAPALLQSTG
-5814 GNITGNAVTGDVD
+5814 GNITGNAITGDVD
-5827 VNAATAAGSITFT
+5827 VNTATAAGSITFT

-5851 AGQNVSFTALN
+5851 AGQNVSFTAAT
-5862 GDINAVSTT
+5862 GDVDATMTTAGNDISMIATSGNVNVMTSAAAGRDVALAAGADVTT
-5871 ATTGN
+5871 ATVTAARN
-5876 VAMTASSNVTATTTT
+5876 VNMTAASDVTATSTT

-5898 TATTGDVTA
+5898 TATTGDVTV
-5907 TTATATGGT
+5907 TTAVATGGAM
-5916 LGLTAGRDAI
+5916 GLTAGHDVI

-5934 GDMTLEAQRNLKMLS
+5934 GDMTLEAQRALKMIS
-5949 PAVLRSTGANITGN
+5949 PAVLRSTGGNITGN

-5978 NVAFTAGGSVRFGTA
+5978 NITFTAGGNVRFGTA
-5993 SAGQNVSFTAATGDV
+5993 SAGQNISFAAATGDV

-6020 VVAANDIV
+6020 VAAANDIV
-6028 LGTATTGGDQML
+6028 LGTATTGGDQVL
-6040 TAGSDLTAGTLISTG
+6040 TAGSDLTATTLTSTG
-6055 GSITGTATAGNVT
+6055 GNITGTATAGNVT

-6087 ATDITANV
+6087 ATNITANV

-6164 GVTHTRSDN
+6164 GVTHTRSDS

-6240 MDNTSPYV
+6240 MDNTNPYV
-6248 QNPYDAQLYTAIKT
+6248 QNPYDAQLYTAVKT
-6262 FWMYMDRSIVR
+6262 FWMYMDNSIVR
-6273 VRGADIIHRDTI
+6273 VRGADIIHRETLN
-6285 DHTVLSESTGLD
+6285 HTVLSESTGLD

-6325 SGELVSFTGNPV
+6325 SGELVKFTGNPV

-6342 ELPPQQSNEDEK
+6342 DLPPQQPEEDEK